1 MINVVV
7 QTLIQPRF
15 TGDAVGVN
23 PTVAFI
29 SLIFWS
35 YLLGVLGALLAIP
48 ATKFVKS
55 LLVDHS
61 VTGQWF
67 GALINSKPKPEDRHR
82 PRERGRGSRPNARP
96 CPSTFAALAATCG
109 RHRCS
114 RTSARRSW
122 V

>member
-1 MINVVV
+1 M
-7 QTLIQPRF
+7 
-15 TGDAVGVN
+15 
-23 PTVAFI
+23 AFL

-67 GALINSKPKPEDRHR
+67 GALINSPR
-82 PRERGRGSRPNARP
+82 PRTGTALGNAAAAAAQTLVP

-109 RHRCS
+109 RHR
-114 RTSARRSW
+114 
-122 V
+122 